1 MNAYKRMQSGQ
12 FGLDDML
19 SQMQQLRKLGPLSGV
34 LKMIPGMPK
43 IPKLND
49 EDSDRKLKET
59 ESIIFSMTKQ
69 ERRDPSIITLSRK
82 ERIAKGCGKDVAA
95 INRLLKQ
102 FEESKKMMK
111 MLGNFDPNTGMPMHG
126 KPKNPNTFNPTRKKV
141 RHKKKKKK

>member
-1 MNAYKRMQSGQ
+1 MADRILGMGDVVSLVEKVQDVYDEKDTMKTYKRMQSGQ

-19 SQMQQLRKLGPLSGV
+19 SQMQQLRKLGPLSGI

-59 ESIIFSMTKQ
+59 ESIIFSMTKE
-69 ERRDPSIITLSRK
+69 ERRDPSIINLARK
-82 ERIAKGCGKDVAA
+82 ERIAKGCGKDIVA

-102 FEESKKMMK
+102 FEESKKI
-111 MLGNFDPNTGMPMHG
+111 GRAH
-126 KPKNPNTFNPTRKKV
+126 V
-141 RHKKKKKK
+141 

>member
-1 MNAYKRMQSGQ
+1 MQSGQ

-19 SQMQQLRKLGPLSGV
+19 SQMQQLRKLGPLSGI

-59 ESIIFSMTKQ
+59 ESIIFSMTKE
-69 ERRDPSIITLSRK
+69 ERRDPSIINLARK
-82 ERIAKGCGKDVAA
+82 ERIAKGCGKDIAA

-111 MLGNFDPNTGMPMHG
+111 MLGNFDPETGMPTQ
-126 KPKNPNTFNPTRKKV
+126 KPKNNKSFDPNRKKV